1 MEKEL
6 TLEDL
11 KKALP
16 TRLHTALGQELLDKV
31 NALSSEV
38 PDAAENIRD
47 NFITYVSVLSEGKY
61 KLEDYLNAIKYVS
74 FKLMGKTNRDAYRF
88 TFPDR
93 FWAMKEKEIPDK
105 DMDSIISAYN
115 RNKLV
120 NAIYEKTIIPSWI
133 LNQDAYQEAIN
144 TQVKLMR
151 TANSERVKAMAADS
165 ILNHLKR
172 PENLGQAQLNINV
185 NMSVLDDLQKNMLE
199 LVKTQRDLIKAG
211 VSTKEVAE
219 QRIYV
224 DVKPEDIGTVAE

>member
-11 KKALP
+11 KKTLP
-16 TRLHTALGQELLDKV
+16 TRLHTALGQELLDKI
-31 NALSSEV
+31 NTLNSEV

-144 TQVKLMR
+144 TQVRLMR

-185 NMSVLDDLQKNMLE
+185 NTSVLDDLQKNMLE

>member
-11 KKALP
+11 KKTLP
-16 TRLHTALGQELLDKV
+16 TRLHTALGQELLDKI
-31 NALSSEV
+31 NIINSDV
-38 PDAAENIRD
+38 PHAAENIRG
-47 NFITYVSVLSEGKY
+47 NFITYIDVLSEGKY
-61 KLEDYLNAIKYVS
+61 KIDDYINAIKYVS
-74 FKLMGKTNRDAYRF
+74 YKLMGKTNRDAYRF

-93 FWAMKEKEIPDK
+93 FWAMKDKEIPEK
-105 DMDSIISAYN
+105 DIDSIISAYN

-185 NMSVLDDLQKNMLE
+185 NTSVLDDLQKNMLE

>member
-31 NALSSEV
+31 NALNSEV

-47 NFITYVSVLSEGKY
+47 NFITYISVLSEGKY

-93 FWAMKEKEIPDK
+93 FWAMKEKEILDK
-105 DMDSIISAYN
+105 DIDSIISAYN

-185 NMSVLDDLQKNMLE
+185 NTSVLDDLQKNMLE

>member
-11 KKALP
+11 KKVLP

-31 NALSSEV
+31 NTLNSEV

-151 TANSERVKAMAADS
+151 TANSERVRAMAADS

-185 NMSVLDDLQKNMLE
+185 NTSVLDDLQKNMLE

>member
-31 NALSSEV
+31 NNLNSEV

-93 FWAMKEKEIPDK
+93 FWAMKEKEIPEK
-105 DMDSIISAYN
+105 DIDSIISAYN

-185 NMSVLDDLQKNMLE
+185 NTSVLDDLQKNMLE
-199 LVKTQRDLIKAG
+199 LVKTQRELIKAG

>member
-11 KKALP
+11 KKTLP
-16 TRLHTALGQELLDKV
+16 TRLHTALGQELLDKI
-31 NALSSEV
+31 NIINSDV
-38 PDAAENIRD
+38 PHAAENIRE
-47 NFITYVSVLSEGKY
+47 NFITYIDVLSEGKY
-61 KLEDYLNAIKYVS
+61 KIDDYINAIKYVS
-74 FKLMGKTNRDAYRF
+74 YKLMGKTNRDAYRF

-93 FWAMKEKEIPDK
+93 FWAMKDKEIPEK
-105 DMDSIISAYN
+105 DIDSIISAYN

-144 TQVKLMR
+144 TQVRLMR
-151 TANSERVKAMAADS
+151 TANSERVRAMAADS

-185 NMSVLDDLQKNMLE
+185 NTSVLDDLQKNMLE

-224 DVKPEDIGTVAE
+224 DVKPEDIRTVAE

>member
-11 KKALP
+11 KKTLP
-16 TRLHTALGQELLDKV
+16 TRLHTALGQELLDKI
-31 NALSSEV
+31 NIINSDV
-38 PDAAENIRD
+38 PHAAENIRE
-47 NFITYVSVLSEGKY
+47 NFITYIDVLSEGKY
-61 KLEDYLNAIKYVS
+61 KIDDYINAIKYVS
-74 FKLMGKTNRDAYRF
+74 YKLMGKTNRDAYRF

-93 FWAMKEKEIPDK
+93 FWAMKDKEIPEK
-105 DMDSIISAYN
+105 DIDSIISAYN

-144 TQVKLMR
+144 TQVRLMR
-151 TANSERVKAMAADS
+151 TANSERVRAMAADS

-185 NMSVLDDLQKNMLE
+185 NTSVLDDLQKNMLE

-219 QRIYV
+219 QRIYI

>member
-31 NALSSEV
+31 NTLNSEV

-185 NMSVLDDLQKNMLE
+185 NTSVLDDLQKNMLE

-219 QRIYV
+219 QRIYI
-224 DVKPEDIGTVAE
+224 DVKPEDIGTVAG

>member
-11 KKALP
+11 KKTLP
-16 TRLHTALGQELLDKV
+16 TRLHTALGQELLDKI
-31 NALSSEV
+31 NTLNSEV

-93 FWAMKEKEIPDK
+93 FWAMKEKEIPEK
-105 DMDSIISAYN
+105 DIDSIISAYN

-151 TANSERVKAMAADS
+151 TANSERVRAMAADS

-185 NMSVLDDLQKNMLE
+185 NTNVLDDLQKNMLE

>member
-1 MEKEL
+1 MGKEL
-6 TLEDL
+6 TLKDL

-16 TRLHTALGQELLDKV
+16 TRLHTALGQELLDKI
-31 NALSSEV
+31 NTLNSEV

-185 NMSVLDDLQKNMLE
+185 NTSVLDDLQKNMLE

>member
-11 KKALP
+11 KKTLP
-16 TRLHTALGQELLDKV
+16 TRLHTALGQELLDKI
-31 NALSSEV
+31 NIINSDV
-38 PDAAENIRD
+38 PHAAENIRE
-47 NFITYVSVLSEGKY
+47 NFITYIDVLSEGKY
-61 KLEDYLNAIKYVS
+61 KIDDYINAIKYVS
-74 FKLMGKTNRDAYRF
+74 YKLMGKTNRDAYRF

-93 FWAMKEKEIPDK
+93 FWAMKDKEIPEK
-105 DMDSIISAYN
+105 DIDSIISAYN

-144 TQVKLMR
+144 TQVRLMR

-185 NMSVLDDLQKNMLE
+185 NTSVLDDLQKNMLE